1 MRRRT
6 GDAKRGG
13 IVGLLDELERQAQQR
28 KLGDEESARRKS
40 EREALYRTRLEP
52 ACDALHEFLCELI
65 QKLKT
70 LQPRTRMRY
79 EIPGYGEIVGYIEHH
94 YELKDDR
101 QPSAREI
108 AIAFPCAIAAE
119 ECPAVEVQGA
129 SRVRAVAGLFQRH
142 RIGGMLAPRKDASGE
157 IVGATFR
164 AKGRIPLGATFQ
176 ADIDMAQLRMS
187 FSNLD
192 GLGTAAKSVPAMEVD
207 QDLFDEIGR
216 YLMREPNALLREDLP
231 EAYRKQLRS
240 KVQQQE
246 IKRRWERRIHDS
258 REMELA
264 ELKRAY
270 SASGRIGSLVGKL
283 GGFAVIGNLFGLLR
297 GFVRRKS

>member
-1 MRRRT
+1 M
-6 GDAKRGG
+6 
-13 IVGLLDELERQAQQR
+13 GLLDELERQAQQR

-40 EREALYRTRLEP
+40 EREEIYRVRLEP
-52 ACDALHEFLCELI
+52 ACDALHEFLSELI

-70 LQPRTRMRY
+70 LQPRTTMRY
-79 EIPGYGEIVGYIEHH
+79 EIPGYGEIAGYIEHH
-94 YELKDDR
+94 YELKHDR
-101 QPSAREI
+101 QPSSREI
-108 AIAFPCAIAAE
+108 NLSFPCTIATE
-119 ECPAVEVQGA
+119 QCPSIEVEGA
-129 SRVRAVAGLFQRH
+129 SRVRAVAGVFQRH

-164 AKGRIPLGATFQ
+164 AKGRIPLAATFQ
-176 ADIDMAQLRMS
+176 ADVEGAQLRMS
-187 FSNLD
+187 FSNFD
-192 GLGTAAKSVPAMEVD
+192 GLGTTSKSIPAAQVD
-207 QDLFDEIGR
+207 QDLYDEIGR

-231 EAYRKQLRS
+231 EAYRKHLRS

-270 SASGRIGSLVGKL
+270 SASGHLGSMLGKL
-283 GGFAVIGNLFGLLR
+283 KGFAVIGNLFGVLR
-297 GFVRRKS
+297 GLVRRKS

>member
-1 MRRRT
+1 MF
-6 GDAKRGG
+6 
-13 IVGLLDELERQAQQR
+13 VGLLDELERQAQQR
-28 KLGDEESARRKS
+28 KLGDEESARRKA
-40 EREALYRTRLEP
+40 EREQLYRTRLEP
-52 ACDALHEFLCELI
+52 ACEELHEFLGELI

-70 LQPRTRMRY
+70 LQPRTPMRY

-101 QPSAREI
+101 QPSSREI
-108 AIAFPCAIAAE
+108 TIAFPCTIATE
-119 ECPAVEVQGA
+119 ECPSVEIEGA
-129 SRVRAVAGLFQRH
+129 SRVRAVAGVFQRH

-164 AKGRIPLGATFQ
+164 AKGRIPLSATFH
-176 ADIDMAQLRMS
+176 ADIESAQLRMS
-187 FSNLD
+187 FSNFD
-192 GLGTAAKSVPAMEVD
+192 GLGTTSKSIPAAQVD
-207 QDLFDEIGR
+207 QDLYDEIGR

-270 SASGRIGSLVGKL
+270 SASGRIGGFVGKL
-283 GGFAVIGNLFGLLR
+283 KGFAVVGNWFSVLR
-297 GFVRRKS
+297 GLVRRKS